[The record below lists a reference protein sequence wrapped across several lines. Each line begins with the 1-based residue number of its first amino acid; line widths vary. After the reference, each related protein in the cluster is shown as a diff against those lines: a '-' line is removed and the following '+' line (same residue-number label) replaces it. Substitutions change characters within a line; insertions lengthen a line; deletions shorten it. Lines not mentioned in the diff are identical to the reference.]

1 MIIKTYVAENIQ
13 DAFYK
18 VKSEMGKDAVILQTK
33 HIKKGGF
40 FGLFA
45 KRMVEVVAANDIK
58 LTSDSPVKP
67 DLTTLAAISS
77 KTNQATSNT
86 GIDDL
91 KTEIKEV
98 KKLLNELYID
108 TKVQQ
113 GNSNALDVNL
123 PLSIKKYYDRMH
135 EMEVDPTIINK
146 LINNTTKALS
156 DTELNDKAI
165 LYKTLK
171 KEIKSFVD
179 DIEPIELSNKN
190 YIVAFVGPTGVGK
203 TTTIAKLATHFSL
216 YKNKKVAL
224 ATADTFRVGAVEQ
237 LKHYGDLLE
246 IPVHVIH
253 RQEDVR
259 ETLAS
264 LSDYDL
270 LLVDTMGFNPNNRM
284 QIKKIKGLLDV
295 LNPDDVHVVISAA
308 TKNRDLTDILNNYKE
323 LYYNKILIT
332 KFDETKTYGV
342 VLNALNVGKC
352 KLSYFTMGQNVPDD
366 IELPSADKI
375 AKMILGEKEDV

>member
-1 MIIKTYVAENIQ
+1 KTYVAENIQ
-13 DAFYK
+13 EAFYK

-33 HIKKGGF
+33 YIKKGGF

-135 EMEVDPTIINK
+135 EMEVDPTI
-146 LINNTTKALS
+146 
-156 DTELNDKAI
+156 
-165 LYKTLK
+165 
-171 KEIKSFVD
+171 
-179 DIEPIELSNKN
+179 
-190 YIVAFVGPTGVGK
+190 
-203 TTTIAKLATHFSL
+203 
-216 YKNKKVAL
+216 
-224 ATADTFRVGAVEQ
+224 
-237 LKHYGDLLE
+237 
-246 IPVHVIH
+246 
-253 RQEDVR
+253 
-259 ETLAS
+259 
-264 LSDYDL
+264 
-270 LLVDTMGFNPNNRM
+270 
-284 QIKKIKGLLDV
+284 
-295 LNPDDVHVVISAA
+295 
-308 TKNRDLTDILNNYKE
+308 
-323 LYYNKILIT
+323 
-332 KFDETKTYGV
+332 
-342 VLNALNVGKC
+342 
-352 KLSYFTMGQNVPDD
+352 
-366 IELPSADKI
+366 
-375 AKMILGEKEDV
+375 